1 MERLRPLLELT
12 QRVHPAALL
21 AGPIIAAL
29 IFALA
34 LADAT
39 ADRRGGDRV
48 WIGTEPYYEP
58 FTYLVDGELT
68 GFEVDLAAEL
78 CDRAGLKC
86 VWVYED
92 WTKLLSSLAAGKY
105 DAVMAAL
112 FDSPEWD
119 EVADFT
125 EWYHPPAAGA
135 YAALPGADP
144 DVIAGRVSVL
154 DDVSELDYLMGT
166 GATVLA
172 YGTEAEAIQ
181 AVLDGEA
188 DAVFA
193 GKQHLDTTDEIMTG
207 ALEYVGDDVIFDAAP
222 AIAVREGHDALRARF
237 NEAIASMKADG
248 SLNALLREWF
258 GGDAPQF
265 D

>member
-29 IFALA
+29 VFAIA

-58 FTYLVDGELT
+58 FTYLVDGELA

-78 CDRAGLKC
+78 CERADLKC
-86 VWVYED
+86 TWVYED
-92 WTKLLSSLAAGKY
+92 WTKVVSSLVEGKY

-112 FDSPEWD
+112 FDTPEWD
-119 EVADFT
+119 AVVDFT
-125 EWYHPPAAGA
+125 EWYHPPGAEA

-144 DVIAGRVSVL
+144 AVIAGRVAVL
-154 DDVSELDYLMGT
+154 DDIAELDYLRGT
-166 GATVLA
+166 DATVLA

-193 GKQHLDTTDEIMTG
+193 GKQHLDTTPEIMTG
-207 ALEYVGDDVIFDAAP
+207 ALEYVGGDVIFDTAP
-222 AIAVREGHDALRARF
+222 AIAVREGDDALRARF